1 MRKSGMPSHS
11 YYAAAV
17 MLELLRDSSITVRL
31 GDLGPNILG
40 EVDFIARV
48 ITINRAVTVGQFRAT
63 LVHELV
69 HLHRGPCYEGREDE
83 EEQIVTTETAL
94 MLVPPELVPPQ
105 AQPDQVARAFCVDE
119 DLARVAIGISRFRTG
134 GGVA

>member
-1 MRKSGMPSHS
+1 MPSHS

-17 MLELLRDSSITVRL
+17 MLDLLQGSSITVRL
-31 GDLGPNILG
+31 GDLGPSILG

-83 EEQIVTTETAL
+83 EEQIVATETAL
-94 MLVPPELVPPQ
+94 MLVPPELIPPQ
-105 AQPDQVARAFCVDE
+105 AQPAEVASAFCVDE
-119 DLARVAIGISRFRTG
+119 DLAKIAIHISRSCSE